1 MCRGHRNRL
10 RISRAGRFAERRS
23 CASDL
28 RPTSTTK
35 LPATSAKTD
44 LRRKTRGQ
52 PFRWFHESAFV
63 EGTKVSRDA
72 GRDPCRGR
80 NETKGLN
87 SGRGFGKFGPGRGHY
102 VDMSPSRPIHCQ
114 TRTGERYDMPKSK
127 RANKGKAKITN
138 KDSGDEARATRLA
151 ELYLAPGTRDTYG
164 RALRRFDEWVDGRTV
179 TDELVA
185 FYLAV
190 LFDRGLA
197 PASAATVVAAIKNRA
212 KREGKASPVGPCTQ
226 IALAA
231 FRHVGAGRGPGQVD
245 GISWQEAYRM
255 ADIARSGGRLR
266 DLRDA
271 LLIHVMSDGLLRV
284 SEAAAL
290 NVADIAFTEKGAL
303 VTIRRSK
310 TDQEGKGATVV
321 AGPETARLA
330 REWIKEAG
338 IDDGPLFRPVNKAN
352 RVQERPLS
360 TRSLTDIV
368 KKRAAAA
375 GIEGRVSSHSLR
387 VGSAQSL
394 RERGATMA
402 QLMDAGRWTRT
413 DTVAHYTRAQDAEF
427 GTVAQLRFGVV
438 PPDAG
443 GWEQHA
449 ARRRGKRAKAEL
461 AKEKK
466 RLRRARKQ
474 LEKTLA
480 RIEVVVIG
488 S

>member
-1 MCRGHRNRL
+1 
-10 RISRAGRFAERRS
+10 
-23 CASDL
+23 
-28 RPTSTTK
+28 
-35 LPATSAKTD
+35 
-44 LRRKTRGQ
+44 
-52 PFRWFHESAFV
+52 
-63 EGTKVSRDA
+63 
-72 GRDPCRGR
+72 
-80 NETKGLN
+80 
-87 SGRGFGKFGPGRGHY
+87 
-102 VDMSPSRPIHCQ
+102 
-114 TRTGERYDMPKSK
+114 MPKSK
-127 RANKGKAKITN
+127 RADKGNTKITESDN
-138 KDSGDEARATRLA
+138 DGEGKPTQLA
-151 ELYLAPGTRDTYG
+151 ELYLAPGTRCAYD
-164 RALRRFDEWVDGRTV
+164 RVLRRFDGWVDGRTV

-185 FYLAV
+185 RYLGV

-197 PASAATVVAAIKNRA
+197 PASAATAVAAIKNRA
-212 KREGKASPVGPCTQ
+212 KREGKASPVGPCTE

-231 FRHVGAGRGPGQVD
+231 YRREGWGRGPGQVT
-245 GISWQEAYRM
+245 GVSWEDADRM
-255 ADIARSGGRLR
+255 SDLAESGGRLR

-271 LLIHVMSDGLLRV
+271 LLIRVMSDGLLRV
-284 SEAAAL
+284 SEAEAL
-290 NVADIAFTEKGAL
+290 DVADIRFTKKGAL
-303 VTIRRSK
+303 VTIWRSK
-310 TDQEGKGATVV
+310 TDQEGKGAEVP

-330 REWIKEAG
+330 REWMKEAG
-338 IDDGPLFRPVNKAN
+338 LHEGPLFRPVNKAD
-352 RVQERPLS
+352 RVQETRLS

-443 GWEQHA
+443 GRRAHLPS
-449 ARRRGKRAKAEL
+449 RRRAKCGKADRRREQ
-461 AKEKK
+461 K
-466 RLRRARKQ
+466 RLKWAGKK

-480 RIEVVVIG
+480 RIERAVVG